1 MTSYRCV
8 VVVGHFKVFLGSS
21 ESIWSYYGWLRV
33 VIDFFWVV
41 VGSCGYLLVVLGESE
56 LLWNNCGLYEVV
68 VGLFWMI
75 CIYYY
80 YNRCYKYSIKTK

>member
-8 VVVGHFKVFLGSS
+8 VIVGHFKVFLGSS

-56 LLWNNCGLYEVV
+56 LL
-68 VGLFWMI
+68 
-75 CIYYY
+75 
-80 YNRCYKYSIKTK
+80 